1 MSRLKIVLSIIV
13 LVLLVATAVYW
24 SQRNKP
30 IPVAVTEVVRGEVE
44 RTVTNTRAGTL
55 HACRRA
61 QLSPSLGG
69 QIASLPVREGD
80 VVKQGQVLFE
90 IWNRDLRA
98 QVELS
103 EAEILASESLRQQ
116 ACIQADFAQRE
127 AQRLSQLLDRGLA
140 SDEAAEK
147 AISQARAGQAAC
159 EAAGTA
165 IPPGLAVAADIAPHH
180 AAVAVREVQLPAP
193 AADSLQVVAV
203 VIEEEGLVR
212 RARAGLAHQQH
223 RAFNGGHPRQALLK
237 T

>member
-1 MSRLKIVLSIIV
+1 MTRLKIVSTII
-13 LVLLVATAVYW
+13 LLLLLVGTAVYW

-30 IPVAVTEVVRGEVE
+30 IPVTVTEVVRGEVE

-55 HACRRA
+55 NACRRA
-61 QLSPSLGG
+61 QLSPSMGG

-159 EAAGTA
+159 EAARATVSVSRSRLSVA
-165 IPPGLAVAADIAPHH
+165 LAALEKTRLIAPFDGTI
-180 AAVAVREVQLPAP
+180 AEVNGEL
-193 AADSLQVVAV
+193 
-203 VIEEEGLVR
+203 E
-212 RARAGLAHQQH
+212 AGD
-223 RAFNGGHPRQALLK
+223 G
-237 T
+237 